1 MLNETK
7 DCTRDGA
14 ARASAARKGVIMVF
28 SGTTPVFYPFA
39 FEGPVFPIGRADRV
53 GPSLKDDRVSRH
65 HALLHVSAAG
75 WRIRDLGSRNGTF
88 VDGIQVHGEVLV
100 ASPRVIRVGD
110 TLFVPSEDIDRVA
123 FPALDGGPVIGSHL
137 RDAFAE
143 VDRAAVASET
153 LLVLGES
160 GTGKELAAGRF
171 HRRGPNASGPF
182 VAVNCAAIPE
192 GLAERL
198 LFGAKKGAYSG
209 ATVDSIGNIQAAD
222 FGTLFLDEGGELDLQ
237 VQAKLLRVIETREV
251 IPLGAAHGTRVSTR
265 ICMATHRDLRAAVA
279 AGRFRGD
286 LYHRLA
292 PPEIVLP
299 PLRARLDEVTQHVVQ
314 ACEQGAP
321 GMPLHPKLVE
331 SCLLRVWPGNVR
343 ELRKHLQTAA
353 SRARSAGAERIEL
366 SHLSPGAGEALV
378 ASVTRAPVAVPTPS
392 VAFAPAAAPA
402 PAAPPVEPREK
413 RTYVKW
419 SQSLTREMVERALAE
434 NAGSVARAAKSLGM
448 GRAQLYRE
456 LARFSL
462 ARPDAA
468 EPDGGTD

>member
-1 MLNETK
+1 MLTETK
-7 DCTRDGA
+7 DGTGDGG
-14 ARASAARKGVIMVF
+14 ARTSAARTGVIMVF
-28 SGTTPVFYPFA
+28 SGASPVFCPFP

-53 GPSLKDDRVSRH
+53 GPALKDDRVSRR
-65 HALLHVSAAG
+65 HALIHVTPTG

-110 TLFVPSEDIDRVA
+110 TVFVPSEDIDRVA
-123 FPALDGGPVIGSHL
+123 FPAMDGGPVVGSHL

-143 VDRAAVASET
+143 IDRAAIASET
-153 LLVLGES
+153 ILVLGES
-160 GTGKELAAGRF
+160 GTGKELAASRF

-209 ATVDSIGNIQAAD
+209 ATVDSIGHIQAAD

-237 VQAKLLRVIETREV
+237 VQAKLLRVLEAREV
-251 IPLGAAHGTRVSTR
+251 TPLGASHGTRVSIR
-265 ICMATHRDLRAAVA
+265 ICMATHRDLRAGVA

-321 GMPLHPKLVE
+321 GLPIHPKLVE
-331 SCLLRVWPGNVR
+331 SCLLRPWPGNVR
-343 ELRKHLQTAA
+343 ELRKHLQNAA
-353 SRARSAGAERIEL
+353 SRARSLGDERVEL

-378 ASVTRAPVAVPTPS
+378 ATATPPPPVPPP
-392 VAFAPAAAPA
+392 PAALASPA
-402 PAAPPVEPREK
+402 PAAPAPPAEPREK
-413 RTYVKW
+413 RAYVKW

-434 NAGSVARAAKSLGM
+434 NSGSVARAAKSLGM